1 MPSGGFY
8 RWQQRSAPYVFVA
21 PFVLT
26 FLCFTL
32 YPMVQSLF
40 LAFFITSGPKSRV
53 FVGFDNFRFLLGDP
67 QFFKAVKNTAIFAL
81 CSVFLQLPVSLGLA
95 VLLNS
100 ALVRGRNLFRFS
112 FFSPYFLGS
121 VFTAVLFGVIF
132 APRYGLANAALN
144 ALGRALAEVL
154 PVAGPWFL
162 NHVPID
168 RDWLNTPGL
177 IMPALVLTALWMY
190 AGFNMVYFLAALQA
204 VDKDLLDAAA
214 VDGANAWQRFWHITL
229 PSIKPVAVFVV
240 VLSTIGSFQLFEL
253 PFLMLRGSGGPGQE
267 GLTIV
272 MYLYQRGF
280 IAGDLGYASVV
291 GWTLALGVL
300 VISIF
305 QMRLSGTWKPES
317 T

>member
-1 MPSGGFY
+1 MASGGFF
-8 RWQQRSAPYVFVA
+8 RWQQRYAPYLFVA
-21 PFVLT
+21 PFILT
-26 FLCFTL
+26 FLIFTL

-53 FVGFDNFRFLLGDP
+53 FVGLENFSFLLGDP
-67 QFFKAVKNTAIFAL
+67 QFYKAVKNTAVFAFF
-81 CSVFLQLPVSLGLA
+81 SVFLQLPISLGLA
-95 VLLNS
+95 VCLNS
-100 ALVRGRNLFRFS
+100 AIVKGRNLFRFA
-112 FFSPYFLGS
+112 FFSPYFVGS

-132 APRYGLANAALN
+132 APRYGLVNVALN
-144 ALGRALAEVL
+144 AMGRAMAGIL
-154 PVAGPWFL
+154 PAVGPWFL
-162 NHVPID
+162 GQVPID

-177 IMPALVLTALWMY
+177 IMPALVLTALWMF
-190 AGFNMVYFLAALQA
+190 AGFNMVYFLAALQT

-253 PFLMLRGSGGPGQE
+253 PWLMLRNSAGPGQE

-280 IAGDLGYASVV
+280 VSGDLGYASVV

-300 VISIF
+300 IISVL
-305 QMRLSGTWKPES
+305 QMGLSGNWKTES
-317 T
+317 

>member
-53 FVGFDNFRFLLGDP
+53 FVWFDNFRFLLGDP
-67 QFFKAVKNTAIFAL
+67 EFFKAVKNTAVFAFF
-81 CSVFLQLPVSLGLA
+81 SVFLQLPVSLGLA

-100 ALVRGRNLFRFS
+100 AFVRGRNLFRFS

-132 APRYGLANAALN
+132 APRYGLVNVALN
-144 ALGRALAEVL
+144 GLGRALAEVL
-154 PVAGPWFL
+154 PVVGPWFL

-168 RDWLNTPGL
+168 SDWLNTPGL

-190 AGFNMVYFLAALQA
+190 AGFNMVYFLAALQT

-305 QMRLSGTWKPES
+305 QMRLSGTWKPEA
-317 T
+317 